1 MTAMFTVIFMEQWMK
16 QKRHLNGLIG
26 IGCTAL
32 CLYLFGS
39 TSFLVP
45 AMILILAMLL
55 IFRIPPEKEEV

>member
-16 QKRHLNGLIG
+16 QKKHLNGLIG

-39 TSFLVP
+39 ASFMVP
-45 AMILILAMLL
+45 AMIMILAILL
-55 IFRIPPEKEEV
+55 VFRGPLEKGGI